1 VLAQLQQEGCRYK
14 PATTD
19 SAFFTLNR

>member
-1 VLAQLQQEGCRYK
+1 VRPK

-19 SAFFTLNR
+19 SAKKPAKPDTIPSVR